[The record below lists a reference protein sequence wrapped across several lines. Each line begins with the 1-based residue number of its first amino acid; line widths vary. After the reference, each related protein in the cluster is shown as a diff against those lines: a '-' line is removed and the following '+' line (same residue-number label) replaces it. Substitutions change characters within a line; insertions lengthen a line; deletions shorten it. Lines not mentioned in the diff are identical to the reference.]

1 LTIAGIRMHIELD
14 EPNIVYIGQKLLE
27 AGAILS
33 IVLLT
38 ICFGGEMY
46 IWVKH
51 RTILS
56 RKSRKVSALSRLA
69 A

>member
-1 LTIAGIRMHIELD
+1 MHIELD
-14 EPNIVYIGQKLLE
+14 EPNIVYIGGKLLE

-33 IVLLT
+33 ILLLA
-38 ICFGGEMY
+38 ICFCGEMY

-56 RKSRKVSALSRLA
+56 PKSRKVSALSRLA